1 METLLLQAVVVP
13 LLTLAFGA
21 VAWRVPPS
29 SPAADDHGAA
39 WRLVAL
45 PFLMSGV
52 HGLLHNALA
61 VRAFFAPGESGAL
74 ALWMAVKAVG
84 NDGRGLLMFG
94 FALMLLGLLCARRP
108 LRRVTPRGWVAALLA
123 WMGAGS
129 AVGLLEGP
137 FSGAHYM
144 VVAVTSAA
152 TLLCLLLAL
161 WVAMLR
167 SAVDAL
173 LWVALAIYAVRE
185 TIAVGI
191 TSLFPF
197 VGAGAWVPTWRS
209 LQELAVVGYLLMLMC
224 AGARLRLARRGHPVP
239 SLLEATMAG
248 GGRQGG

>member
-21 VAWRVPPS
+21 VAWLAPPVG
-29 SPAADDHGAA
+29 PGVDDRGAA

-45 PFLMSGV
+45 PFVLSGV

-61 VRAFFAPGESGAL
+61 VRAFFSPAECDAR
-74 ALWMAVKAVG
+74 ALWMAVKAVS

-94 FALMLLGLLCARRP
+94 FALMLLALLCARYP
-108 LRRVTPRGWVAALLA
+108 LRRVTPGEWAAALLA

-167 SAVDAL
+167 GALDVL
-173 LWVALAIYAVRE
+173 LWAALVIYAERE

-197 VGAGAWVPTWRS
+197 VGAGA
-209 LQELAVVGYLLMLMC
+209 
-224 AGARLRLARRGHPVP
+224 RLRLARRGRPVP
-239 SLLEATMAG
+239 SLLEATLAG